1 MEFWGVEVKPGQA
14 LSVQPGD
21 MNYVHL
27 SQATLGDLKKDKA
40 NDPVTIFLKI
50 DDQKLV
56 LGVLSAD
63 KFPQIS
69 FDLVFEKEFELSH
82 NGKGGSIYC
91 LGYRAPMEDQGQYP
105 FQFENMCLSYS
116 DFGSE
121 DEELGLLSAENGKP
135 SDKEKS
141 IGGKIFGLKP
151 ESSKKADAKSIEPSK
166 EEDDDSEDDDSSD
179 EGSDSDESD
188 EEMLEGDSDSD
199 DEDEGTDSEEETP
212 KKVNESSK
220 KRSNESASKTPV
232 SKKAKLAS
240 AEKTDSKKGGHTA
253 TPHPAKKPAKS
264 PGKAETPKSGGQFS
278 CATCD
283 RSFGSDGAL
292 QSHSKAKHG
301 AK

>member
-1 MEFWGVEVKPGQA
+1 
-14 LSVQPGD
+14 
-21 MNYVHL
+21 
-27 SQATLGDLKKDKA
+27 
-40 NDPVTIFLKI
+40 
-50 DDQKLV
+50 
-56 LGVLSAD
+56 
-63 KFPQIS
+63 
-69 FDLVFEKEFELSH
+69 
-82 NGKGGSIYC
+82 
-91 LGYRAPMEDQGQYP
+91 
-105 FQFENMCLSYS
+105 MCYLIPDS

-121 DEELGLLSAENGKP
+121 DEELGMLSAENGKA
-135 SDKEKS
+135 SEKEKS

-151 ESSKKADAKSIEPSK
+151 ESSKKADAKSIAPSK

-179 EGSDSDESD
+179 EGSDSDDVSD
-188 EEMLEGDSDSD
+188 EEMLGGDSDSD
-199 DEDEGTDSEEETP
+199 DEDDGTDSEEETP

-232 SKKAKLAS
+232 SKKTKLAS

-278 CATCD
+278 CTSCD